1 MKVKKVRLVIEGG
14 RKQKED
20 SKFLEGVRK
29 IGEEIFEAIDVS
41 YSDMEDVPTGY
52 YEMMDLIDESY
63 DECGLYFEE
72 DEGEEDVEWEDNCNL

>member
-1 MKVKKVRLVIEGG
+1 MKVKKVRLVIEDG

-29 IGEEIFEAIDVS
+29 IGEEIFEAIDLS